1 MGHDAGYKCGI
12 VNGPL
17 GIFGDLERPQDGC
30 RSDIERSV
38 SVAVM
43 SQVDQVD
50 YSDHAV
56 LAASIE
62 CRTPDGQGI
71 DLPKGKIRS
80 DTGSPSESKRVSFQ
94 FVVDATVRS
103 YPAFRVEHFWV
114 GEYVGVARDAPVRDV
129 RRSDD
134 HTRILVY
141 RFGLPVVPEHGCS
154 RRDVVTILEV

>member
-1 MGHDAGYKCGI
+1 
-12 VNGPL
+12 
-17 GIFGDLERPQDGC
+17 
-30 RSDIERSV
+30 
-38 SVAVM
+38 M
-43 SQVDQVD
+43 SQVDLVN
-50 YSDHAV
+50 YSDRAA

-62 CRTPDGQGI
+62 CRTQDDQGI

-94 FVVDATVRS
+94 LVVDATVRS

-114 GEYVGVARDAPVRDV
+114 GEYVGVACNAPVRDV

-134 HTRILVY
+134 HMRALVY

-154 RRDVVTILEV
+154 RRDVVTILQV